1 MEAVLGWAK
10 EVSQGLDELTDEQRK
25 EILQMVVEQ
34 VVIDRNN
41 NVDITLAI
49 PVDDDFPEPNS
60 PEPDSPETDSVALAS
75 KEPSCERRNSNGKL
89 RFSWAVDLG
98 TSK

>member
-10 EVSQGLDELTDEQRK
+10 EVGQGLDELTDEQRK

-60 PEPDSPETDSVALAS
+60 PEPDSPEPDSVAIAS
-75 KEPSCERRNSNGKL
+75 KESSL
-89 RFSWAVDLG
+89 
-98 TSK
+98 